1 MARKFHWRWSKLVVF
16 LLCLAPALDLAYRFW
31 GTTHGTEPD
40 LGVNPLEFLTHAT
53 GDWTLRFLL
62 ITLAITPLRKL
73 LKRPVLIQF
82 RRMVGLFAF
91 FYGCAHLTTYLWFDK
106 AFAWGEILPDVAKR
120 RFIAVGFTAFVL
132 MLPLAITSTSGWI
145 RRLGGKRWQWLH
157 RLIYLSA
164 IAGVIH
170 YWWLVKSDIRK
181 PAMYATA
188 LAVLLLYRLI
198 ATFLPTEKAQASR
211 SPLVTAESA
220 D

>member
-1 MARKFHWRWSKLVVF
+1 VLF
-16 LLCLAPALDLAYRFW
+16 LLCLVPALELAYRFW
-31 GTTHGTEPD
+31 GTTHGVEPD
-40 LGVNPLEFLTHAT
+40 LGVNPLEFVTHAT

-73 LKRPVLIQF
+73 LKLPVLIQY

-91 FYGCAHLTTYLWFDK
+91 FYGCLHLTTYLWFDK

-132 MLPLAITSTSGWI
+132 MLPLALTSTGGWI

-157 RLIYLSA
+157 RLIYFSA
-164 IAGVIH
+164 LAGVIH

-181 PAMYATA
+181 PAMYAGI
-188 LAVLLLYRLI
+188 LAILLLYRLI
-198 ATFLPTEKAQASR
+198 VWTIPSLKAKRGSR
-211 SPLVTAESA
+211 NLATAEISR
-220 D
+220 